1 MLSEPFCPDNDPSD
15 PGEPRSNPRL
25 CVRNRHRRRGL
36 GSIRKHPRSR
46 AGSAGFTLLEVL
58 MAIALL
64 ALLVGVVLTNV
75 EGLFSGGQ
83 ENVARIFVGE
93 TARTGL
99 AAYRLDTGN
108 YPTSAEGLEALV
120 QKPANDENWKGPY
133 LDDIPED
140 PWKNPYQYQFP
151 GTRSNKGYDVW
162 SMGPDGT
169 SGTADDIGN
178 W

>member
-1 MLSEPFCPDNDPSD
+1 MRPSQA
-15 PGEPRSNPRL
+15 GF
-25 CVRNRHRRRGL
+25 
-36 GSIRKHPRSR
+36 PRSR
-46 AGSAGFTLLEVL
+46 PAPRRTPRAAGFTLLEVL

-83 ENVARIFVGE
+83 RKVAGIFVNE

-99 AAYRLDTGN
+99 AAYRLDSGN
-108 YPTSAEGLEALV
+108 YPNTNEGLEALV
-120 QKPANDENWKGPY
+120 EAPSGNDRWSGPY

-140 PWKNPYQYQFP
+140 PWGNPYQYQMP
-151 GTRSNKGYDVW
+151 GTRSRKGYDVW
-162 SMGPDGT
+162 SYGPDGR
-169 SGTADDIGN
+169 SGTEDDIGN

>member
-1 MLSEPFCPDNDPSD
+1 
-15 PGEPRSNPRL
+15 
-25 CVRNRHRRRGL
+25 
-36 GSIRKHPRSR
+36 
-46 AGSAGFTLLEVL
+46 

-83 ENVARIFVGE
+83 KKIATIFVRE

-108 YPTSAEGLEALV
+108 YPSSSEGMAALV
-120 QKPANDENWKGPY
+120 TQPGGEEDWRGPY
-133 LDDIPED
+133 LDEIPED
-140 PWKNPYQYQFP
+140 PWGNPYRYQFP

-162 SMGPDGT
+162 STGADAADGT
-169 SGTADDIGN
+169 TDDIGN
-178 W
+178 WSK

>member
-1 MLSEPFCPDNDPSD
+1 
-15 PGEPRSNPRL
+15 
-25 CVRNRHRRRGL
+25 
-36 GSIRKHPRSR
+36 
-46 AGSAGFTLLEVL
+46 

-75 EGLFSGGQ
+75 EGLFGGGQ
-83 ENVARIFVGE
+83 EKVAKIFVKE

-108 YPTSAEGLEALV
+108 YPSAGEGLEALV
-120 QKPANDENWKGPY
+120 QKPAGEEDWRGPY

-140 PWKNPYQYQFP
+140 PWGNPYQYQFP

-162 SMGPDGT
+162 SYGPDATNGT
-169 SGTADDIGN
+169 SDDIGN

>member
-1 MLSEPFCPDNDPSD
+1 MRKNRTQSPARTAFRRTRA
-15 PGEPRSNPRL
+15 RST
-25 CVRNRHRRRGL
+25 G
-36 GSIRKHPRSR
+36 
-46 AGSAGFTLLEVL
+46 GFTLLEVL

-75 EGLFSGGQ
+75 EGLFGGGQ
-83 ENVARIFVGE
+83 EKVTQIFVKE

-108 YPTSAEGLEALV
+108 YPSAGEGLEALV
-120 QKPANDENWKGPY
+120 QKPAGEEDWRGPY

-140 PWKNPYQYQFP
+140 PWGNPYQYQFP

-162 SMGPDGT
+162 SYGPDAT
-169 SGTADDIGN
+169 NGTADDIGN

>member
-1 MLSEPFCPDNDPSD
+1 
-15 PGEPRSNPRL
+15 
-25 CVRNRHRRRGL
+25 
-36 GSIRKHPRSR
+36 
-46 AGSAGFTLLEVL
+46 

-83 ENVARIFVGE
+83 EKVAKIFVAE

-108 YPTSAEGLEALV
+108 YPSPGQGLDALV
-120 QKPANDENWKGPY
+120 NKPSGADDWRGPY
-133 LDDIPED
+133 LDAIPDD
-140 PWKNPYQYQFP
+140 PWGNPYRYQFP

-162 SMGPDGT
+162 SVGPDRT
-169 SGTADDIGN
+169 DGTADDIGN

>member
-1 MLSEPFCPDNDPSD
+1 
-15 PGEPRSNPRL
+15 
-25 CVRNRHRRRGL
+25 
-36 GSIRKHPRSR
+36 
-46 AGSAGFTLLEVL
+46 

-75 EGLFSGGQ
+75 EGLFGGGQ
-83 ENVARIFVGE
+83 EKVARIFVKE

-99 AAYRLDTGN
+99 AAYRLDTGS
-108 YPTSAEGLEALV
+108 YPSEGEGLEALV
-120 QKPANDENWKGPY
+120 QKPAGEEDWRGPY

-140 PWKNPYQYQFP
+140 PWGNPYYYQFP

-162 SMGPDGT
+162 SGGPDGT